1 MKILVTG
8 STGKVGSVVLQEL
21 IKRGA
26 DVRVLNRKKSAAEES
41 ENVEV
46 AVGDLLDPV
55 SVDKAMEG
63 VDKLYLLNAVTP
75 DELTQGLIAYGL
87 AKKKQLKQ
95 IVSPLCL

>member
-21 IKRGA
+21 IKRWA